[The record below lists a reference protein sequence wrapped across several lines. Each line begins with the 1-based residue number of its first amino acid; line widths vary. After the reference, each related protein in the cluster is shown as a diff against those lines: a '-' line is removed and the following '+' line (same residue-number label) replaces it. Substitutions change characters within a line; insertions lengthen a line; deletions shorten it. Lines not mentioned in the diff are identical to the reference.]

1 MVEAGA
7 QGTHWPRSRN
17 GTTAGGQRRG
27 GGGGR
32 LHVANLRRHCGSR
45 RRAADSPAGLSDFS
59 GAQDPQSRAPNPR
72 SYGLPC
78 AAPPLPHLRPM
89 REWTTADVP
98 GSAEGASH
106 EGTWQTQIDL
116 RDRPCRIHP
125 RCGHLSLPGAPSL
138 LGRDPPYSSSIPPR
152 LSPPTSTH
160 PSVRLHRTMS
170 LCGTPRVC
178 VPECP
183 PLGRPSYNKVGP
195 YIN

>member
-1 MVEAGA
+1 MAEAGA

-17 GTTAGGQRRG
+17 GTTAGGKRRG

-45 RRAADSPAGLSDFS
+45 RRAADFARGAIRFLRGSGSTVPGSKSTLIRLAVCRSPS
-59 GAQDPQSRAPNPR
+59 
-72 SYGLPC
+72 
-78 AAPPLPHLRPM
+78 PPSPM
-89 REWTTADVP
+89 RKWMTADVP

-116 RDRPCRIHP
+116 HDRPCRVHP

-170 LCGTPRVC
+170 LCGTHRVC

-195 YIN
+195 YQ

>member
-1 MVEAGA
+1 MC
-7 QGTHWPRSRN
+7 R
-17 GTTAGGQRRG
+17 
-27 GGGGR
+27 
-32 LHVANLRRHCGSR
+32 
-45 RRAADSPAGLSDFS
+45 
-59 GAQDPQSRAPNPR
+59 
-72 SYGLPC
+72 
-78 AAPPLPHLRPM
+78 
-89 REWTTADVP
+89 
-98 GSAEGASH
+98 SAEGASH

-170 LCGTPRVC
+170 LCGTHRVC

-195 YIN
+195 YQNCQSMRQIRQIPVSPPDAAWIGDPRRSPRRPAVPKRGSDEAKGVERGWDFRIEKAGHAAFARACLPSLRRGVPVEAGMCTC

>member
-1 MVEAGA
+1 MC
-7 QGTHWPRSRN
+7 R
-17 GTTAGGQRRG
+17 
-27 GGGGR
+27 
-32 LHVANLRRHCGSR
+32 
-45 RRAADSPAGLSDFS
+45 
-59 GAQDPQSRAPNPR
+59 
-72 SYGLPC
+72 
-78 AAPPLPHLRPM
+78 
-89 REWTTADVP
+89 
-98 GSAEGASH
+98 SAEGASH

-195 YIN
+195 YQNNNQGVRPFDPWSAACIQIKKAEKTAQLGLRPEE

>member
-1 MVEAGA
+1 MGCSI
-7 QGTHWPRSRN
+7 W
-17 GTTAGGQRRG
+17 
-27 GGGGR
+27 
-32 LHVANLRRHCGSR
+32 R
-45 RRAADSPAGLSDFS
+45 RRVLRARIGRGHAMAPQREDNAVAEGVGACVLQTSAVTAAREGSATDSPAGRFDFS
-59 GAQDPQSRAPNPR
+59 GAPDPQSGAPNPR

-98 GSAEGASH
+98 GSPEGASH

-170 LCGTPRVC
+170 LCGTHRVC

-183 PLGRPSYNKVGP
+183 PLGRPSF
-195 YIN
+195 